1 MTLPGGWHNGRATFV
16 CVCTYVR
23 WLRPPPRS
31 RPVGPLAGTTAPRGK
46 SSLTHPDVTYT
57 RARRYDIT
65 ARFWKAS
72 WECPSVV
79 VAQLAA
85 AAVAQ
90 LTKES
95 VERTLVCLC
104 VGPQLASGRSYGSA
118 LVQRRRMCAI
128 FRTGLCSF
136 TYRLSV
142 VRCATNRLRL
152 STGSVRAWISFCVQP
167 LRVR

>member
-1 MTLPGGWHNGRATFV
+1 MTLPGGWHNGRAKFV
-16 CVCTYVR
+16 CVHTCAGCDRRHVQG
-23 WLRPPPRS
+23 PSERS
-31 RPVGPLAGTTAPRGK
+31 QGTTAPRGK

-72 WECPSVV
+72 WECPC

-104 VGPQLASGRSYGSA
+104 VRPQVASGRSYGSA

-128 FRTGLCSF
+128 FRTGFVPS
-136 TYRLSV
+136 RS
-142 VRCATNRLRL
+142 
-152 STGSVRAWISFCVQP
+152 G
-167 LRVR
+167 

>member
-1 MTLPGGWHNGRATFV
+1 MTLPVGWHNGRATFV

-72 WECPSVV
+72 WECPSV
-79 VAQLAA
+79 AQLAG

-90 LTKES
+90 LTKQS
-95 VERTLVCLC
+95 VIRLFVRGPATGVR
-104 VGPQLASGRSYGSA
+104 PQLRIGIGAAAAHLRN
-118 LVQRRRMCAI
+118 LQD
-128 FRTGLCSF
+128 GLCSF

-152 STGSVRAWISFCVQP
+152 STGSVRA
-167 LRVR
+167 